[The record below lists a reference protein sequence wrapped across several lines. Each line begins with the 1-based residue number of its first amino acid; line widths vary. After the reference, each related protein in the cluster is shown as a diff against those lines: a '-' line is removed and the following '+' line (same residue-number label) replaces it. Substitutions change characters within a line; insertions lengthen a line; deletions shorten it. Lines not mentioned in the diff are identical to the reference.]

1 MRDATGRSLHDRPD
15 AGQATETRQM
25 AEEDQREPVEKAGP
39 YALVVAALFVLA
51 VVLIIALR

>member
-1 MRDATGRSLHDRPD
+1 
-15 AGQATETRQM
+15 M
-25 AEEDQREPVEKAGP
+25 AEDDQREPAEKAGP